1 VNREID
7 VLIANVNEVALRA
20 VDDTSRIGTELGRA
34 DIPSREELEIL
45 IRNVPRFVSTIAST
59 PVSIGF
65 RRYFGQQFL
74 KNHLE
79 KSMKRD
85 FGSLLQAGLS
95 DYTIGLSQWA
105 RRLAHGIQSSVNS
118 YVEAFRVAVQESM
131 SETTYQVDAAE
142 LRDDIQ
148 TLLAGNIEH
157 PVAQTQ

>member
-1 VNREID
+1 
-7 VLIANVNEVALRA
+7 
-20 VDDTSRIGTELGRA
+20 
-34 DIPSREELEIL
+34 LEIL
-45 IRNVPRFVSTIAST
+45 IRNVPRFVSTIAPT

-79 KSMKRD
+79 KIMKRD
-85 FGSLLQAGLS
+85 FGALLQAELS

-118 YVEAFRVAVQESM
+118 YVETFRVAVQESM
-131 SETTYQVDAAE
+131 SETTSHVKPAE

-148 TLLAGNIEH
+148 TLLAGDTER
-157 PVAQTQ
+157 PARAYAVMKGE